1 VTSLILRTACRFV
14 FPLLVLFSVFLLV
27 RGHNE
32 PGGGFAGGLVASA
45 AFALVVIAYGPAAAR
60 KSLRVRP
67 STLIGS
73 GLLAAAGSGVLALFR
88 GEPFLTGQWR
98 TLALPGSGPVALGSP
113 LLFDAGVYLAVI
125 GVVLNI
131 VFSFAEED

>member
-1 VTSLILRTACRFV
+1 MSSLILRTACRFV

-67 STLIGS
+67 STLIGT
-73 GLLAAAGSGVLALFR
+73 GLLTAAGSGMPALFR
-88 GEPFLTGQWR
+88 GEPFMTGQWR
-98 TLALPGSGPVALGSP
+98 TLELPASGPVALGSP
-113 LLFDAGVYLAVI
+113 LLFDVGVYLVVF

-131 VFSFAEED
+131 VLSFAEED

>member
-1 VTSLILRTACRFV
+1 MTSLILRTASRFV

-45 AFALVVIAYGPAAAR
+45 AFALVVIAYGPAVAR
-60 KSLRVRP
+60 KSLRVQP
-67 STLIGS
+67 FTLIGS
-73 GLLAAAGSGVLALFR
+73 GLLISAGSGVWALVR

-98 TLALPGSGPVALGSP
+98 MLDLFASGPVELGSP
-113 LLFDAGVYLAVI
+113 LLFDIGVYLVVF

-131 VFSFAEED
+131 VFSFAEEE